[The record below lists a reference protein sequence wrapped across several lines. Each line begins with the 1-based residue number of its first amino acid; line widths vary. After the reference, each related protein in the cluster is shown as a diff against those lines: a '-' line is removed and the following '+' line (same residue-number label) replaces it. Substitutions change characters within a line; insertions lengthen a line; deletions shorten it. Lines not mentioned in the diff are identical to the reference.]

1 MKNSINILLF
11 SILLLSLNSCSDDDN
26 DIIDSGPQ
34 LLDFVD
40 EYTEAFFNLT
50 PYPILSTQFPE
61 SREVDYLDFLD
72 ELNANMVERG
82 AGDLIGYKLGFTGAE
97 RPFNA
102 PKPFWGRMYSS
113 FEVDN
118 ESTISKSETFIAG
131 AIGFEVA
138 VIIGEEVDGFITAD
152 RAREVVSGIAPA
164 FEFADIGFQGNM
176 EDVSFLDVIAMN
188 TGGRLYILGETT
200 SLEDLETQ
208 GIDPDQIAV
217 TGSFEGEPFL
227 ETRTGEA
234 VDGLFKAVSFLSG
247 ELGARGIS
255 LQPGDIIFSGALL
268 GDQEEGFGTYTG
280 DYGPLGTIEFTLT
293 E

>member
-1 MKNSINILLF
+1 MKNSIKIFLF
-11 SILLLSLNSCSDDDN
+11 SILLLSLNSCSDDDDMN
-26 DIIDSGPQ
+26 DSGPQ
-34 LLDFVD
+34 LLDFVG
-40 EYTEAFFNLT
+40 EYTESFFNLT

-61 SREVDYLDFLD
+61 SRETDYLDFLD

-82 AGDLIGYKLGFTGAE
+82 AGDLIGYKLGFTGPE

-118 ESTISKSETFIAG
+118 GSTISKSETFIAG
-131 AIGFEVA
+131 AIGYEVA

-200 SLEDLETQ
+200 SLADLEAQ

-217 TGSFEGEPFL
+217 TGSLDGEPFL
-227 ETRTGEA
+227 DTRTGVA

-247 ELGARGIS
+247 ELGSRGIS
-255 LQPGDIIFSGALL
+255 LRPGDIIFSGALL
-268 GDQEEGFGTYTG
+268 GDQDEGFGTYTG